1 MEITLEKIELV
12 KDRTGVSY
20 KEAKDALE
28 NAGGSVVDA
37 IIAIEENINQK
48 GGKPLGAS
56 GGAVVDKLK
65 ELIKKGN
72 VSKILIKRDGE
83 VVLNLPVNIGI
94 LGTVL
99 APIPIVL
106 GTIAALGAKCDI
118 EVVKDDGTILDVSE
132 MAMDT
137 FEDVKEKGGEIFEDV
152 KKRSGEVYREV
163 KGKAS
168 DALDKVNTKMD
179 IDLSDEDDFF
189 EDMAEE
195 AGEVKDKVVDKVDDL
210 AKDAKDAFD
219 DVLDELNKEK

>member
-56 GGAVVDKLK
+56 GGAVVEKLK

-137 FEDVKEKGGEIFEDV
+137 FEDVREKGGEIFDDV
-152 KKRSGEVYREV
+152 KKRGGEVYREV

-195 AGEVKDKVVDKVDDL
+195 AGEVKDKVDDL

>member
-56 GGAVVDKLK
+56 GGAVVEKLK

-137 FEDVKEKGGEIFEDV
+137 FEDVREKGGEIFDDV
-152 KKRSGEVYREV
+152 KKRGGEVYREV

-210 AKDAKDAFD
+210 AK
-219 DVLDELNKEK
+219 

>member
-1 MEITLEKIELV
+1 MEITLKKIELV

-56 GGAVVDKLK
+56 GGAVVEKLK

-137 FEDVKEKGGEIFEDV
+137 FEDVREKGGEIFDDV
-152 KKRSGEVYREV
+152 KKRGGEVYREV

-195 AGEVKDKVVDKVDDL
+195 ADEAKDKVVDKVDDL

>member
-56 GGAVVDKLK
+56 GGAVVEKLK

-137 FEDVKEKGGEIFEDV
+137 FEDVREKGGEIFEDV
-152 KKRSGEVYREV
+152 KKRGGEVYREV

>member
-56 GGAVVDKLK
+56 GGAVVEKLK

-137 FEDVKEKGGEIFEDV
+137 FEDVREKGGEIFDDV
-152 KKRSGEVYREV
+152 KKRGGEVYREV

-195 AGEVKDKVVDKVDDL
+195 ADEAKDKVVDKVDDL
-210 AKDAKDAFD
+210 AQDAKDAFD

>member
-56 GGAVVDKLK
+56 GGAVVEKLK

-137 FEDVKEKGGEIFEDV
+137 FEDVREKGGEIFDDV
-152 KKRSGEVYREV
+152 KKRGGEVYREV

-195 AGEVKDKVVDKVDDL
+195 ADEAKDKVVDKVDDL

>member
-56 GGAVVDKLK
+56 GGAVVEKLK

-137 FEDVKEKGGEIFEDV
+137 FEDVREKGGEIFDDV
-152 KKRSGEVYREV
+152 KKRGGEVYREV

>member
-56 GGAVVDKLK
+56 GGAVVEKLK

-137 FEDVKEKGGEIFEDV
+137 FEDVREKGGEIFDDV
-152 KKRSGEVYREV
+152 KKRGGEVYREV

-210 AKDAKDAFD
+210 AKDAFD

>member
-48 GGKPLGAS
+48 GGKPLGGS
-56 GGAVVDKLK
+56 GGAVVEKLK

-137 FEDVKEKGGEIFEDV
+137 FEDVREKGGEIFDDV
-152 KKRSGEVYREV
+152 KKRGGEVYREV

>member
-20 KEAKDALE
+20 KEAKEALE

-37 IIAIEENINQK
+37 IIAIEETINGK
-48 GGKPLGAS
+48 GGKSMGGT
-56 GGAVVDKLK
+56 GGAVVEKLK

-72 VSKILIKRDGE
+72 VSKILVKKDGE
-83 VVLNLPVNIGI
+83 VVLNLPVNVGI

-106 GTIAALGAKCDI
+106 GTLAALGTKCEI
-118 EVVKDDGTILDVSE
+118 EVIKDDGTILDVSE
-132 MAMDT
+132 MAMET
-137 FEDVKEKGGEIFEDV
+137 FEDVKEKGGEIFVDV
-152 KKRSGEVYREV
+152 KKRGGEVYREV
-163 KGKAS
+163 REKAS

-179 IDLSDEDDFF
+179 IDLSDEEDFF
-189 EDMAEE
+189 DDMEE
-195 AGEVKDKVVDKVDDL
+195 EVKEAKDKVVDKVDDL
-210 AKDAKDAFD
+210 VKDAKDTFD

>member
-56 GGAVVDKLK
+56 GGAVVEKLK

-137 FEDVKEKGGEIFEDV
+137 FEDVREKGGEIFDDV
-152 KKRSGEVYREV
+152 KKRGGEVYREV

-219 DVLDELNKEK
+219 DVLDELNKKK